1 MPTSKRLQKP
11 TIADQTIFLGG
22 TILFSLLGILS
33 LVYWKERQAYDTA
46 HYLLELI
53 IRKNFFIAHQRPAGV
68 VSQILPLIGIYLHA
82 PLSWLMKLYSFGD
95 ILFYYLIFVWLTQS
109 AKNYDAALTLLL
121 SYLLT
126 VCYSFYCPVTEL
138 LQGMALLPVMW
149 VLLETTFRFRIP
161 TLIVLMAFIIF
172 SHPLLFIP
180 TGIMIGWWWNQQKSK
195 NIMAM
200 MMAIAFIVIT
210 GLKLLLLD
218 KYDYQKT
225 YYPVVF
231 NDYSNMSNLTDG
243 HYLYSFLNLLVT
255 AYPIVGLIALL
266 TFSMMLLRKVYLQA
280 GYFLLTIFGFLL
292 IIVCTHRF
300 VVISNYS
307 ERMLLPLAFII
318 ALPFSREIMLI
329 RTALVKQALL
339 FSLMIFFLFRVNEIR
354 KMSTDYSLRIA
365 QMQNLIETSQAMG
378 HQKTIADEDIL
389 EQVPSANSGWCYS
402 IETMLFSSLSG
413 PDKTVSVAMQHDHI
427 NRIKEAGITL
437 QPNQWIKWMEYILK
451 DDTLSSTYFRFKPQ
465 VYVPLRNE
473 GVVSEK
479 LLALVKCS
487 VEKPVKH
494 SFNGSTIITVR
505 FKGLGSLAVP
515 AKSSVMRI
523 RYKLQEFS
531 IPLVSDILSGCAQQ
545 VCLPSEIGNPDDI
558 TIDLIPVKQ

>member
-354 KMSTDYSLRIA
+354 NMSTDYSLRIA

>member
-11 TIADQTIFLGG
+11 TIAEQTIFLGG

-138 LQGMALLPVMW
+138 LQGMVLLPVMW

-354 KMSTDYSLRIA
+354 NMSTDYSLRIA

-402 IETMLFSSLSG
+402 IETMLFSSLAG

-473 GVVSEK
+473 GVISEK
-479 LLALVKCS
+479 LLELVKCS